1 MASRKQSNFAARR
14 VHLRAYARLQTIVTE
29 IQRGRFPN
37 KPDLA
42 RLIERNPR
50 TVQRDLE
57 QLRNTWQAPLEFD
70 RERNGFSFTDPQWK
84 LPDLKLTEGELIY
97 FFTAERILRRLSATS
112 EVQMTRQALS
122 KLATR
127 LPDEIVIDTHALEQA
142 ITFAPEP
149 ILDAAP
155 ETLRALATAAT
166 NRETLH
172 IRYYT
177 ASRDEHNERDVDVLL
192 LHNHL
197 GEWYAVCF
205 DHKSQQIKDFHA
217 GRISAFSR
225 TRRKFTSPQDW
236 NPKEYLERGFGM
248 FRGGAAV
255 TVTIEFDAYQARY
268 ARERTFHPT
277 QTQTPLNGG
286 GLRITFETTE
296 NALEQVA
303 RWLLQYGEHAAA
315 QAPPRLRA
323 MMKERLTLTAKLYED
338 NEP

>member
-1 MASRKQSNFAARR
+1 MASAKQSNFASRR
-14 VHLRAYARLQTIVTE
+14 VHLHAYARLQTIVTA

-37 KPDLA
+37 KPELA
-42 RLIERNPR
+42 RVIERNQR

-57 QLRNTWQAPLEFD
+57 QLRSTWQAPLEFD
-70 RERNGFSFTDPQWK
+70 RARNGFYFTDPKWK

-112 EVQMTRQALS
+112 EVQMTRQALR
-122 KLATR
+122 KLATL
-127 LPDEIVIDTHALEQA
+127 LPDEIVIDTSALEQS

-197 GEWYAVCF
+197 GEWYAVCR
-205 DHKSQQIKDFHA
+205 DHKSGQIKDFHA
-217 GRISAFSR
+217 GRISAFSH
-225 TRRKFTSPQDW
+225 TRRKFALPDDW

-248 FRGGAAV
+248 FRGGQDV

-277 QTQTPLNGG
+277 QTQTPLQGG

-303 RWLLQYGEHAAA
+303 RWLLQYGEHAEAK
-315 QAPPRLRA
+315 APQRLRA
-323 MMKERLTLTAKLYED
+323 MMKERLTNTGKLYE
-338 NEP
+338 

>member
-1 MASRKQSNFAARR
+1 MATSMQPNITSRR
-14 VHLRAYARLQTIVTE
+14 VHLHAYFRLQTIVTE

-37 KPDLA
+37 KQDLA
-42 RLIERNPR
+42 RLIERNVR

-57 QLRNTWQAPLEFD
+57 ELRNSWQAPLEFD
-70 RERNGFSFTDPQWK
+70 RERNGFYFADPKWK

-122 KLATR
+122 KLTTF
-127 LPDEIVIDTHALEQA
+127 LPNEIVMDTSALEQA

-149 ILDAAP
+149 ILDTAP
-155 ETLRALATAAT
+155 ETLRALAAAAT
-166 NRETLH
+166 SRETLH

-177 ASRDEHNERDVDVLL
+177 ASRDEYNKRDVDVLL

-197 GEWYAVCF
+197 GEWYAVCR

-217 GRISAFSR
+217 GRISEFSR
-225 TRRKFTSPQDW
+225 TRRKFTLPGDW

-248 FRGGAAV
+248 FRGGKDV
-255 TVTIEFDAYQARY
+255 TVVIEFDAYQARY

-277 QTQTPLNGG
+277 QKQQAVKSG
-286 GLRITFETTE
+286 GLHITFETTE

-303 RWLLQYGEHAAA
+303 RWLLQYGEHAEAK
-315 QAPPRLRA
+315 APQRLRE
-323 MMKERLTLTAKLYED
+323 MMKERLTNTGKLYE
-338 NEP
+338 

>member
-1 MASRKQSNFAARR
+1 MATKTQPNPRSHRI
-14 VHLRAYARLQTIVTE
+14 HLHAFLRLQTIVAE

-37 KPDLA
+37 KLDLA
-42 RLIERNPR
+42 RAIERSQR

-57 QLRNTWQAPLEFD
+57 QLRNSWQAPLEFD
-70 RERNGFSFTDPQWK
+70 RERNGFYFADPKWK

-112 EVQMTRQALS
+112 EVQMARQALR
-122 KLATR
+122 KLATL

-149 ILDAAP
+149 VLDAAP
-155 ETLRALATAAT
+155 ETLRALAAAAT
-166 NRETLH
+166 NRETLQ
-172 IRYYT
+172 ISYYT
-177 ASRDEHNERDVDVLL
+177 ASRDEYNERAVDVLL

-217 GRISAFSR
+217 GRISRLSR
-225 TRRKFTSPQDW
+225 TRRKFALPDNW
-236 NPKEYLERGFGM
+236 HPKEYLERGFGM
-248 FRGGAAV
+248 FRGGKDV

-268 ARERTFHPT
+268 ARERQFHPT
-277 QTQTPLNGG
+277 QKNTSLKNG
-286 GLRITFETTE
+286 GLRISFATTE

-303 RWLLQYGEHAAA
+303 RWLLQYSEHAEAK
-315 QAPPRLRA
+315 APQRLRE
-323 MMKERLTLTAKLYED
+323 MMKEKLAKTAKFYAEA
-338 NEP
+338 